1 MAGRENHNA
10 AGPLRHVAWPIRA
23 RLLFGGRNNQVG
35 WVALGFSLIFV
46 WMFTLNSDLTS
57 WYYFRA
63 ETETTKGKVLWSRKT
78 RFSTGGSSLSV
89 GGIKVRSSS
98 GRAVYAI
105 GYAFHVNGNK
115 YESTS
120 YQTGGSLAAGTEV
133 TVEYV
138 TGRPRISRIKALR
151 RATLGPIGL
160 VAALIPLAA
169 LVVVTR
175 GLVKGIR
182 AIRLLTIG
190 KLTTGRLISKKVVG
204 PFRQHQ
210 KVPSYKLVF
219 EFTDE
224 TGKTH
229 EAKTQTQWTER
240 LEDEEKE
247 ALLYNPLRPSYAAL
261 LDGLPASPRIDEN
274 GDIQLKPAGK
284 RLSCLVVPGITV
296 IGHGLYLILCLLF

>member
-1 MAGRENHNA
+1 
-10 AGPLRHVAWPIRA
+10 
-23 RLLFGGRNNQVG
+23 
-35 WVALGFSLIFV
+35 
-46 WMFTLNSDLTS
+46 
-57 WYYFRA
+57 
-63 ETETTKGKVLWSRKT
+63 VLWSKKT

-89 GGIKVRSSS
+89 GGTKVRSSS
-98 GRAVYAI
+98 GRAIYAI
-105 GYAFHVNGNK
+105 GYAFNLNENE

-120 YQTGGSLAAGTEV
+120 YQTGGAPAAGTEV

-138 TGRPRISRIKALR
+138 TGRPHISRIEGLR
-151 RATLGPIGL
+151 RATLGPVGL

-169 LVVVTR
+169 LLVVAR

-182 AIRLLTIG
+182 AIRLLAIG
-190 KLTTGRLISKKVVG
+190 KLTTGRLISKMPLG
-204 PFRQHQ
+204 PFGRHQ
-210 KVPSYKLVF
+210 KVPVYKLLF

-247 ALLYNPLRPSYAAL
+247 SLLYNPRRPSYAVV
-261 LDGLPASPRIDEN
+261 LDDLPASPRIDES

-284 RLSCLVVPGITV
+284 PLSCLVVPGITV
-296 IGHGLYLILCLLF
+296 IGHGLYLILRLLL